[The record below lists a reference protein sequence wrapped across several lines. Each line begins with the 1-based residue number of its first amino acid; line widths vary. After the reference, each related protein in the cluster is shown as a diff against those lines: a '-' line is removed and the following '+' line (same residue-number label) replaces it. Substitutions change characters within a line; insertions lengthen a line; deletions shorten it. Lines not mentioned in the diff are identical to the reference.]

1 MTLLSNTTRGVAFD
15 PHAARLA
22 REKKAE
28 EVKRLGLHAQ
38 VEIPESPRKQHAR
51 YLDQVENAWR
61 ERARDRR

>member
-28 EVKRLGLHAQ
+28 EINRLGLHARA
-38 VEIPESPRKQHAR
+38 ELPESPRKQHAL
-51 YLDQVENAWR
+51 YLDQVNAAWR